1 MLAPTVQ
8 PDVGESS
15 ARALAG
21 QACGNAWSRA
31 RQMPSSASALIGR
44 SPRELGDRLW
54 TVDHDAADL

>member
-21 QACGNAWSRA
+21 QACGNACREHGRCRLA
-31 RQMPSSASALIGR
+31 HRRSSAR